1 MGHPHQCRWA
11 ARSWPLWAVIG
22 LVVTGCGGEPPE
34 TLGGFGLGESQQEV
48 LAAARARGGFE
59 CRLRA
64 TSPRVAVCEGPAEE
78 GVVSV
83 LVRDDSLVR
92 VSLLLD
98 PREDEDPERF
108 MRRFVSSFGDPVWRG
123 RPQAPGS
130 APPERYH
137 TLWLDEDS
145 IRGLALLCAGPGL
158 EPPCTAELAETS
170 PMGVDAK
177 LDTLLG
183 IRR

>member
-1 MGHPHQCRWA
+1 M
-11 ARSWPLWAVIG
+11 
-22 LVVTGCGGEPPE
+22 VTGCGGEPPE
-34 TLGGFGLGESQQEV
+34 GMGGFRLGESQEEV
-48 LAAARARGGFE
+48 VAAARARGGFE

-64 TSPRVAVCEGPAEE
+64 TSPSLAVCEGPAEE

-83 LVRDDSLVR
+83 LVRNDSLVR
-92 VSLLLD
+92 VSLRLD
-98 PREDEDPERF
+98 PGEDEDAERF
-108 MRRFVSSFGDPVWRG
+108 MRRFVSSFGDPAWRD

-130 APPERYH
+130 VPPERYH

-145 IRGLALLCAGPGL
+145 SRGLALVCAGPRL
-158 EPPCTAELAETS
+158 QPPCTAELAETT
-170 PMGVDAK
+170 PMGVHAK

>member
-1 MGHPHQCRWA
+1 MGQRHQCRWW
-11 ARSWPLWAVIG
+11 ARPWLLWAVVG
-22 LVVTGCGGEPPE
+22 VSVTGCGGEPPE
-34 TLGGFGLGESQQEV
+34 RLGGFGLGDTQQEV
-48 LAAARARGGFE
+48 LAVAGDRVGFE
-59 CRLRA
+59 CRLRG
-64 TSPRVAVCEGPAEE
+64 TSPSVAVCEGPAEE

-92 VSLLLD
+92 VNLLLD
-98 PREDEDPERF
+98 PGEDEDPERF
-108 MRRFVSSFGDPVWRG
+108 MRRFVSSFGDPAWRD

-130 APPERYH
+130 LPPERYH

-145 IRGLALLCAGPGL
+145 IRALALLCAGPEL

-170 PMGVDAK
+170 PMGVNAK

-183 IRR
+183 ILR